1 MHQLQRL
8 TMNKIISIIA
18 CILIFGTSTEVSA
31 QFNPT
36 LGCITDSNGDCLPN
50 TILGALP
57 FLRIVPDAAAG
68 SMGDTG
74 IATDNGTNAIHFN
87 TSKLAF
93 VSKERGLA
101 FTYTP
106 WLVNIG
112 LSDVYLIYLSGYMK
126 IDDRQSF
133 GGGIRFFS
141 LGDITFTDVQGNPTG
156 QGKPREWEVALG
168 YTTKLANNF
177 SAGLSAKYM
186 LSDLATGQMVNGVD
200 ITTATSFAAD
210 LSFTYNNE
218 IQVGLYDSRL
228 RVGAAISNIGSK
240 VTYTRNATRD
250 FIPTNLGIGAALEM
264 DFDEYNT
271 ITFALDINKL
281 MIPTPVSPTIFDE
294 NGNPITN
301 PDFDAT
307 GPNSSGPNG
316 IADYRELGLFEGIL
330 GSFGDAQGGFGEELQ
345 EISYSVGVE
354 YWYDRQFAVRA
365 GYYFEHPLK
374 GDRQFITVGAGLK
387 YNVFGFDISYLVP
400 TSNTRNPLDNTLRF
414 TLLFDFEVFQSST
427 I

>member
-1 MHQLQRL
+1 
-8 TMNKIISIIA
+8 MNKIISIFA
-18 CILIFGTSTEVSA
+18 LILTLGLTTQVSA
-31 QFNPT
+31 QFDPT
-36 LGCITDSNGDCLPN
+36 LGCIRDSNGECLPN

-87 TSKLAF
+87 TSKLPFA
-93 VSKERGLA
+93 SKERGLA

-106 WLVNIG
+106 WLSNIG
-112 LSDVYLIYLSGYMK
+112 LTDVYLIYLSGYMK

-133 GGGIRFFS
+133 GGAIRFFS
-141 LGDITFTDVQGNPTG
+141 LGDINFTDLQGMITG
-156 QGKPREWEVALG
+156 EGKPREWEVALG

-186 LSDLATGQMVNGVD
+186 LSDLATGQMVNGID

-210 LSFTYNNE
+210 LSFTYNDRV
-218 IQVGLYDSRL
+218 QVGLYDSRL
-228 RVGAAISNIGSK
+228 RIGAAISNIGSK
-240 VTYTRNATRD
+240 VTYTRNSTRD

-281 MIPTPVSPTIFDE
+281 MIPTPISPSIFDE
-294 NGNPITN
+294 DGNPIQN
-301 PDFDAT
+301 PEFDE
-307 GPNSSGPNG
+307 NENG
-316 IADYRELGLFEGIL
+316 IADYREKGLFSGIL
-330 GSFGDAQGGFGEELQ
+330 GSFGDAPGGIGEEFQ

-374 GDRQFITVGAGLK
+374 GDRQFLTVGAGLK

-400 TSNTRNPLDNTLRF
+400 TSNTQNPLDNTLRF
-414 TLLFDFEVFQSST
+414 TLLFDFEVFQSES

>member
-1 MHQLQRL
+1 
-8 TMNKIISIIA
+8 MNKFFCIIT
-18 CILIFGTSTEVSA
+18 CIFTLILSSECTA
-31 QFNPT
+31 QFSIED
-36 LGCITDSNGDCLPN
+36 GCIIDTNGECLPN
-50 TILGALP
+50 TILGGLP

-87 TSKLAF
+87 GSKLPF

-106 WLVNIG
+106 WLTNIG
-112 LSDVYLIYLSGYMK
+112 LTDVYLIYLSGFMK

-141 LGDITFTDVQGNPTG
+141 LGDINFTDLQGGITG

-177 SAGLSAKYM
+177 AAGLTAKYM

-210 LSFTYNNE
+210 LSFTYNNDV
-218 IQVGLYDSRL
+218 QVGLYDSRL
-228 RVGAAISNIGSK
+228 RIGAAITNIGSK
-240 VTYTRNATRD
+240 VTYTRNSVRD

-271 ITFALDINKL
+271 ITFALDLNKL
-281 MIPTPVSPTIFDE
+281 MIPTPIPRNLV
-294 NGNPITN
+294 N
-301 PDFDAT
+301 PDGGD
-307 GPNSSGPNG
+307 PIRNPDWDQDDNDV
-316 IADYRELGLFEGIL
+316 ADYREIGLFSGIL
-330 GSFGDAQGGFGEELQ
+330 GSFGDAPGGFSEEMS
-345 EISYSVGVE
+345 EITYSVGVE
-354 YWYDRQFAVRA
+354 YWYDKQFAVRT
-365 GYYFEHPLK
+365 GYFFEHPLK
-374 GDRQFITVGAGLK
+374 GNRQFLTVGAGLK

-414 TLLFDFEVFQSST
+414 SLLFDFEVFQGSN

>member
-1 MHQLQRL
+1 
-8 TMNKIISIIA
+8 MNKIISIFA
-18 CILIFGTSTEVSA
+18 LILTLGMTSQVSA
-31 QFNPT
+31 QFDPGP
-36 LGCITDSNGDCLPN
+36 GCIVDSNGDCLPN

-87 TSKLAF
+87 TSKLPFA
-93 VSKERGLA
+93 SKERGLA

-106 WLVNIG
+106 WLSNIG
-112 LSDVYLIYLSGYMK
+112 LTDVYLIYLSGYMK

-133 GGGIRFFS
+133 GGAIRFFS
-141 LGDITFTDVQGNPTG
+141 LGDINFTDLQGMITG
-156 QGKPREWEVALG
+156 EGKPREWEVALG

-186 LSDLATGQMVNGVD
+186 LSDLATGQMVNGID

-210 LSFTYNNE
+210 LSFTYNDRV
-218 IQVGLYDSRL
+218 QVGLYDSRL
-228 RVGAAISNIGSK
+228 RIGAAISNIGSK
-240 VTYTRNATRD
+240 VTYTRNSTRD

-281 MIPTPVSPTIFDE
+281 MIPTPISPSIFDE
-294 NGNPITN
+294 DGNPIQN
-301 PDFDAT
+301 PEFDE
-307 GPNSSGPNG
+307 NENG
-316 IADYRELGLFEGIL
+316 IADYREKGLFSGIL
-330 GSFGDAQGGFGEELQ
+330 GSFGDAPGGIGEEFQ

-374 GDRQFITVGAGLK
+374 GDRQFLTVGAGLK

-400 TSNTRNPLDNTLRF
+400 TSNTQNPLDNTLRF
-414 TLLFDFEVFQSST
+414 TLLFDFEVFQSES

>member
-1 MHQLQRL
+1 
-8 TMNKIISIIA
+8 MNKFFCIIT
-18 CILIFGTSTEVSA
+18 CLL
-31 QFNPT
+31 T
-36 LGCITDSNGDCLPN
+36 LGASNQITAQVGAYDLEKGCIVDTNGDCLPN
-50 TILGALP
+50 TILGGLP
-57 FLRIVPDAAAG
+57 FLRIVPDAAGGA
-68 SMGDTG
+68 MGDTG

-87 TSKLAF
+87 GSKLPF

-106 WLVNIG
+106 WLTNIG
-112 LSDVYLIYLSGYMK
+112 LTDVYLIYLSGYMK

-141 LGDITFTDVQGNPTG
+141 LGDINFTDLQGGVTG

-177 SAGLSAKYM
+177 AAGLSAKYM
-186 LSDLATGQMVNGVD
+186 LSDLATGQMVNGVE

-210 LSFTYNNE
+210 LSFTYNDE
-218 IQVGLYDSRL
+218 VQVGLYDSRL
-228 RVGAAISNIGSK
+228 RVGAAITNIGSK
-240 VTYTRNATRD
+240 VTYTRNSVRD

-271 ITFALDINKL
+271 ITFALDLNKL
-281 MIPTPVSPTIFDE
+281 MIPTPISPSIKNVDTGDAE
-294 NGNPITN
+294 PNPEWDTN
-301 PDFDAT
+301 D
-307 GPNSSGPNG
+307 NN
-316 IADYRELGLFEGIL
+316 IADYREVGLFSGIL
-330 GSFGDAQGGFGEELQ
+330 GSFTDAPGGFSEEMS
-345 EISYSVGVE
+345 EITYSLGVE

-365 GYYFEHPLK
+365 GYFYEHRLK
-374 GDRQFITVGAGLK
+374 GNRQFLTVGAGLK

-414 TLLFDFEVFQSST
+414 TLLFDFEVFSGSSS
-427 I
+427 

>member
-1 MHQLQRL
+1 
-8 TMNKIISIIA
+8 MNKFF
-18 CILIFGTSTEVSA
+18 CILICFLFLGVNNPLSA
-31 QFNPT
+31 QFGAFSVEQ
-36 LGCITDSNGDCLPN
+36 GCIVDTNDECLPN
-50 TILGALP
+50 TILGGLP
-57 FLRIVPDAAAG
+57 FLRIVPDAAG
-68 SMGDTG
+68 GGMGDTG

-87 TSKLAF
+87 GSKLPF

-106 WLVNIG
+106 WLTNIG
-112 LSDVYLIYLSGYMK
+112 LTDVYLIYLSGYMK

-141 LGDITFTDVQGNPTG
+141 LGDINFTDLQGGVTG

-168 YTTKLANNF
+168 YSTKLANNF
-177 SAGLSAKYM
+177 SAGLSVKYM
-186 LSDLATGQMVNGVD
+186 LSDLATGQMVNGVE

-218 IQVGLYDSRL
+218 VQVGLYDSRL
-228 RVGAAISNIGSK
+228 RIGGAITNIGSK
-240 VTYTRNATRD
+240 VTYTRNSVRD

-271 ITFALDINKL
+271 ITFTLDLNKL
-281 MIPTPVSPTIFDE
+281 MIPTPIAQTIKESD
-294 NGNPITN
+294 GTVLQNPEWDTN
-301 PDFDAT
+301 D
-307 GPNSSGPNG
+307 NQV
-316 IADYRELGLFEGIL
+316 ADYREAGLFSGIL
-330 GSFGDAQGGFGEELQ
+330 GSFTDAPGGFSEEMS
-345 EISYSVGVE
+345 EITYSIGAE
-354 YWYDRQFAVRA
+354 YWYDKQFAVRA
-365 GYYFEHPLK
+365 GYFYEHRLK
-374 GDRQFITVGAGLK
+374 GNRQFLTVGAGLK

-414 TLLFDFEVFQSST
+414 TLLFDFEVFSGSN

>member
-1 MHQLQRL
+1 
-8 TMNKIISIIA
+8 MNKFFCIII
-18 CILIFGTSTEVSA
+18 CILAFTAVNQLSA
-31 QFNPT
+31 QVGT
-36 LGCITDSNGDCLPN
+36 YDLEKGCIVDTNGDCLPN
-50 TILGALP
+50 TILGGLP
-57 FLRIVPDAAAG
+57 FLRIVPDAAGG

-87 TSKLAF
+87 ASKLPF

-106 WLVNIG
+106 WLTNIG
-112 LSDVYLIYLSGYMK
+112 LTDVYLIYLSGFMK

-133 GGGIRFFS
+133 GAGIRFFS
-141 LGDITFTDVQGNPTG
+141 LGDINFTDLQGGVTG

-186 LSDLATGQMVNGVD
+186 LSDLATGQMVNGVE

-218 IQVGLYDSRL
+218 VQVGLYDSRL
-228 RVGAAISNIGSK
+228 RVGAAITNIGSK
-240 VTYTRNATRD
+240 VTYTRNSTRD

-271 ITFALDINKL
+271 ITFALDLNKL
-281 MIPTPVSPTIFDE
+281 MIPTPISPTIKDPDT
-294 NGNPITN
+294 GDAITN
-301 PDFDAT
+301 PDYDT
-307 GPNSSGPNG
+307 DDNK
-316 IADYRELGLFEGIL
+316 IADYREAALFSGIL
-330 GSFGDAQGGFGEELQ
+330 GSFGDAPGGFSEEMS
-345 EISYSVGVE
+345 EITYSIGVE
-354 YWYDRQFAVRA
+354 YWYDKQFAVRT
-365 GYYFEHPLK
+365 GYFYEHRLK
-374 GDRQFITVGAGLK
+374 GNRQFLTVGAGLK

-414 TLLFDFEVFQSST
+414 TLLFDFEVFSGSN

>member
-1 MHQLQRL
+1 
-8 TMNKIISIIA
+8 MNKILSISL
-18 CILIFGTSTEVSA
+18 CLIFLGLSNQSTA
-31 QFNPT
+31 QQFDPT
-36 LGCITDSNGDCLPN
+36 KGCIVDSNGDCLPN

-57 FLRIVPDAAAG
+57 FLRIVPDAAGG

-87 TSKLAF
+87 ASKLPF

-106 WLVNIG
+106 WLTNIG
-112 LSDVYLIYLSGYMK
+112 LTDVYLIYLAGYMK

-141 LGDITFTDVQGNPTG
+141 LGDINFTDLQGGITG

-168 YTTKLANNF
+168 YTTKLADNF

-210 LSFTYNNE
+210 LSFTYNND

-228 RVGAAISNIGSK
+228 RIGAAISNIGSK
-240 VTYTRNATRD
+240 VTYTRNSTRD

-281 MIPTPVSPTIFDE
+281 MIPTPISPTIKDSDGE
-294 NGNPITN
+294 PVPNPEY
-301 PDFDAT
+301 DADDNT
-307 GPNSSGPNG
+307 
-316 IADYRELGLFEGIL
+316 IADYRELGLFSGML
-330 GSFGDAQGGFGEELQ
+330 GSFGDAPGGFGEEMQ
-345 EISYSVGVE
+345 EISYSVGIE
-354 YWYDRQFAVRA
+354 YWYDRQFAVRT

-374 GDRQFITVGAGLK
+374 GDRQFLTVGAGLK

-414 TLLFDFEVFQSST
+414 TLLFDFEVFQGSN

>member
-1 MHQLQRL
+1 
-8 TMNKIISIIA
+8 MNKIISILAIM
-18 CILIFGTSTEVSA
+18 LLFGLNQEVSA
-31 QFNPT
+31 E
-36 LGCITDSNGDCLPN
+36 CLPN

-57 FLRIVPDAAAG
+57 FLRIVPDAAGG

-74 IATDNGTNAIHFN
+74 IATDNGTNALHFN
-87 TSKLAF
+87 TSKLPF

-112 LSDVYLIYLSGYMK
+112 LTDVYLIYLSGYMK

-141 LGDITFTDVQGNPTG
+141 LGDINFTDAQGITTG
-156 QGKPREWEVALG
+156 EGKPREWEIAFG
-168 YTTKLANNF
+168 YTTKLADNF

-210 LSFTYNNE
+210 LSFTYNND
-218 IQVGLYDSRL
+218 IQVGLYDSRI

-240 VTYTRNATRD
+240 VTYTRNSVRD

-281 MIPTPVSPTIFDE
+281 MIPTPISPSIFGPD
-294 NGNPITN
+294 GQPIPNPE
-301 PDFDAT
+301 FDAD
-307 GPNSSGPNG
+307 GDGV
-316 IADYRELGLFEGIL
+316 ADYRERGLFEGIL
-330 GSFGDAQGGFGEELQ
+330 GSFADAPGGFGEELQ
-345 EISYSVGVE
+345 EFSYSVGVE
-354 YWYDRQFAVRA
+354 YWYDRQFAVRT

-374 GDRQFITVGAGLK
+374 GDRQFLTVGAG
-387 YNVFGFDISYLVP
+387 
-400 TSNTRNPLDNTLRF
+400 
-414 TLLFDFEVFQSST
+414 
-427 I
+427 

>member
-1 MHQLQRL
+1 MHELQSL
-8 TMNKIISIIA
+8 TMNKILSIIA
-18 CILIFGTSTEVSA
+18 CIFLLGLSTEVSA
-31 QFNPT
+31 QFYDPEA
-36 LGCITDSNGDCLPN
+36 GCIVNPNGDCLPN

-57 FLRIVPDAAAG
+57 FLRIVPDAAGG

-87 TSKLAF
+87 TSKLPF

-112 LSDVYLIYLSGYMK
+112 LTDVYLIYLSGYMK

-141 LGDITFTDVQGNPTG
+141 LGDINFTDPQGMITG
-156 QGKPREWEVALG
+156 EGKPREWEVALG

-186 LSDLATGQMVNGVD
+186 LSDLASGQMVGGVD
-200 ITTATSFAAD
+200 ITNATSFAAD

-218 IQVGLYDSRL
+218 VQVGLYDSRL
-228 RVGAAISNIGSK
+228 RIGAAISNIGSK
-240 VTYTRNATRD
+240 VTYTRNSTRD

-281 MIPTPVSPTIFDE
+281 MIPTPVSPTISDG

-301 PDFDAT
+301 PDFDVA
-307 GPNSSGPNG
+307 PANG
-316 IADYRELGLFEGIL
+316 IADYRELGLFTGIL
-330 GSFGDAQGGFGEELQ
+330 GSFSDAPGGAGEEFQ

-374 GDRQFITVGAGLK
+374 GDRQFLTVGAGLK

-400 TSNTRNPLDNTLRF
+400 TSNTKNPLDNTLRF
-414 TLLFDFEVFQSST
+414 TLLFDFEVFQSEK

>member
-1 MHQLQRL
+1 
-8 TMNKIISIIA
+8 MNKIISIFA
-18 CILIFGTSTEVSA
+18 CILIFSLPTQVSA
-31 QFNPT
+31 QFSPPD
-36 LGCITDSNGDCLPN
+36 GCILGPDKECLPN

-57 FLRIVPDAAAG
+57 FLRIVPDAAGG

-87 TSKLAF
+87 TSKLPF

-112 LSDVYLIYLSGYMK
+112 LTDVYLIYLSGYMK

-141 LGDITFTDVQGNPTG
+141 LGDINFTDAQGITTG
-156 QGKPREWEVALG
+156 EGKPREWEVALG

-177 SAGLSAKYM
+177 SAGLTAKYM
-186 LSDLATGQMVNGVD
+186 LSDLATGQQVNGID
-200 ITTATSFAAD
+200 ITTATSFGAD
-210 LSFTYNNE
+210 LSFTYNND
-218 IQVGLYDSRL
+218 IQVGLYDSRI

-240 VTYTRNATRD
+240 VTYTNNSTRD
-250 FIPTNLGIGAALEM
+250 FIPTNLGIGTALEM

-281 MIPTPVSPTIFDE
+281 MIPTPISPTVLNADGFPIANEEFDNGE
-294 NGNPITN
+294 NGGIAN
-301 PDFDAT
+301 
-307 GPNSSGPNG
+307 NG
-316 IADYRELGLFEGIL
+316 VADYREKGLFAGIL
-330 GSFGDAQGGFGEELQ
+330 GSFADAPGGFGEELQ
-345 EISYSVGVE
+345 EISYSIGAE

-374 GDRQFITVGAGLK
+374 GDRQFLTVGAGLK

-400 TSNTRNPLDNTLRF
+400 TSNTKNPLDNTLRF
-414 TLLFDFEVFQSST
+414 TLLFDFEVFQAES

>member
-1 MHQLQRL
+1 
-8 TMNKIISIIA
+8 MNKILSIIL
-18 CILIFGTSTEVSA
+18 CVFFLSVTNQSSA
-31 QFNPT
+31 QLFDPT
-36 LGCITDSNGDCLPN
+36 VGCIVDSNGDCLPN

-57 FLRIVPDAAAG
+57 FLRIVPDAAGG

-74 IATDNGTNAIHFN
+74 IATDNGTNAMHFN
-87 TSKLAF
+87 ASKLPF

-106 WLVNIG
+106 WLTNIG
-112 LSDVYLIYLSGYMK
+112 LTDVYLIYLSGYMK

-141 LGDITFTDVQGNPTG
+141 LGDITFTDLQGGQTG
-156 QGKPREWEVALG
+156 EGKPREWEVALG
-168 YTTKLANNF
+168 YTTKLADNF
-177 SAGLSAKYM
+177 AAGLSAKYM

-218 IQVGLYDSRL
+218 VQVGLYDSRL
-228 RVGAAISNIGSK
+228 RIGAAISNIGSK
-240 VTYTRNATRD
+240 VTYTRNSTRD
-250 FIPTNLGIGAALEM
+250 FIPTNLGLGAALEM

-281 MIPTPVSPTIFDE
+281 MIPTPIPQTLKDE
-294 NGNPITN
+294 NGNPISN
-301 PDFDAT
+301 PDFDT
-307 GPNSSGPNG
+307 DGNT
-316 IADYRELGLFEGIL
+316 IADYREKGLFSGIL
-330 GSFGDAQGGFGEELQ
+330 GSFGDAPGGFGEEMQ
-345 EISYSVGVE
+345 EISYSVGIE
-354 YWYDRQFAVRA
+354 YWYDKQFAVRT

-374 GDRQFITVGAGLK
+374 GARQFLTVGAGLK

-414 TLLFDFEVFQSST
+414 TLLFDFEVFSASN